1 MAKRIFELA
10 KELGVTSKK
19 VLEKCRAEGI
29 EVKNHMSTVK
39 AGLAATIEE
48 WFSEVSAGGTA
59 VETAPHV
66 DIDKAHEEAEKQRRK
81 RGRKAGKEQAAE
93 SDTPDADGIDTD
105 VAVAEAPVE
114 TEEKP
119 AETVEAPAEAETV
132 AVAEGAQAT
141 EAPVEIVEDVAAE
154 AVAEAP
160 GETPVA
166 EIVKPAEPAEVV
178 EVVEE
183 DDKEAPAEAV
193 AAKSEEA
200 PPEPEVEEPSEPEAP
215 KIMPVGPQ
223 VVPKPAVMKGP
234 RVVRVEAPDIIPE
247 RRPRRRP
254 GPRPGGDPSM
264 MPPKRFKANADPG
277 AVGVGQDSRRG
288 ASGRRSPRRRG
299 GEADTK
305 KGGSGAP
312 VKRRKRE
319 IRQQDL
325 QERTARLAAAVG
337 GGMRRHRASVG
348 GRKGGFAQ
356 SGSQVRVGKVEV
368 EEPLTL
374 KNVSAATG
382 IRSNILI
389 KKLMENGVLATVNQ
403 IVDLEVI
410 QNVMADFEIELELK
424 RAKTAEEELAEQIA
438 ERQKGQTAS
447 RAPVVTFL
455 GHVDHGKTSLLDYI
469 RKTGVASGE
478 AGGITQHIGAY
489 RFDQGDQHVVFLD
502 TPGHEAFTAM
512 RSRGAN
518 MTDIVVLVVAADDGV
533 MPQTVEAISHAKAA
547 EVPILVALNKC
558 ELPNANVNRALGQL
572 AEHGL
577 NPREWGGDTEVI
589 QTDALSGTGVDTLVE
604 TLSIE
609 AELLELEA
617 EVDVP
622 ASGFVIESQMKPG
635 LGAVA
640 SLLVLNGTLKIG
652 DIVLGG
658 QSYGRVRQMRDSTG
672 KSIEEAPPATPVEIS
687 GLSEVCRAGDKFFVA
702 PTIETARAAAADR
715 EQRARVATLGTGQQ
729 ATLEGLFSQI
739 QADQV
744 SEVKLIVKADVQGSI
759 EALVGSLEKM
769 ATDEVKATILHAAV
783 GGITTSDV
791 TLAEASKASIV
802 GFNVVADGAARQLA
816 DQKGVEI
823 GLYRVIYEIIDD
835 VKAYM
840 EKGLTPEI
848 SEKTV
853 GRAEVRQTFKVSRI
867 GTVAGCIVLD
877 GMASRTAKVRITRNS
892 VVIEDGRELDS
903 LKRFKDDAKDVRA
916 GLECGLKVAGYDDI
930 KEGDILEFYRK
941 VETARTLG

>member
-1 MAKRIFELA
+1 LAKRIFELS
-10 KELGVTSKK
+10 KELGVTSKI
-19 VLEKCRAEGI
+19 VLAKCRDEGI

-39 AGLAATIEE
+39 AGLAATIVE
-48 WFSEVSAGGTA
+48 WFSEASGGGSA
-59 VETAPHV
+59 VETTAHV
-66 DIDKAHEEAEKQRRK
+66 DLDAAHKEAEKTKRK
-81 RGRKAGKEQAAE
+81 RKKAPVEEPVAELEPVVAESAETEIAAE
-93 SDTPDADGIDTD
+93 TQEAPVEAAEEVVQ
-105 VAVAEAPVE
+105 VAEAPQVVEVAEVAEVSEAAEAVQVDEAPVETVEPTAEEPVVEAPPEAPVAEAPVE
-114 TEEKP
+114 P
-119 AETVEAPAEAETV
+119 QAAVETPEEAP
-132 AVAEGAQAT
+132 
-141 EAPVEIVEDVAAE
+141 
-154 AVAEAP
+154 
-160 GETPVA
+160 
-166 EIVKPAEPAEVV
+166 EP
-178 EVVEE
+178 VVEE
-183 DDKEAPAEAV
+183 PKE
-193 AAKSEEA
+193 
-200 PPEPEVEEPSEPEAP
+200 PEPP
-215 KIMPVGPQ
+215 KIMPVGPR

-234 RVVRVEAPDIIPE
+234 RVVRVEAPDIIPAH
-247 RRPRRRP
+247 RPRRRP
-254 GPRPGGDPSM
+254 QARPAGDAPAVAAPR
-264 MPPKRFKANADPG
+264 RFKTAGEPG
-277 AVGVGQDSRRG
+277 AAGSTDSRRDGG
-288 ASGRRSPRRRG
+288 AGRRSPRRRG
-299 GEADTK
+299 GEGDAK
-305 KGGSGAP
+305 KGSAGATP
-312 VKRRKRE
+312 VRKRKRE
-319 IRQQDL
+319 IRQADL

-348 GRKGGFAQ
+348 GGKKGGY
-356 SGSQVRVGKVEV
+356 SGGSAVRVGLVEV

-374 KNVSAATG
+374 KNISSATG

-389 KKLMENGVLATVNQ
+389 KKLMEIGVLSTVNQ

-410 QNVMADFEIELELK
+410 QTVLTDFDIELSFK
-424 RAKTAEEELAEQIA
+424 RARTAEEELADEIA
-438 ERQKGQTAS
+438 EREKGETAS

-489 RFDQGDQHVVFLD
+489 RFDHGDQHVVFLD

-512 RSRGAN
+512 RARGAN
-518 MTDIVVLVVAADDGV
+518 MTDVVVLVVAADDGV
-533 MPQTVEAISHAKAA
+533 MPQTIEAISHAKAA
-547 EVPILVALNKC
+547 EVPIVVALNKC
-558 ELPNANVNRALGQL
+558 ELPNANVNRAMGQL

-589 QTDALSGTGVDTLVE
+589 LTDALSGTGMDTLVE

-609 AELLELEA
+609 AELLELDA

-640 SLLVLNGTLKIG
+640 TLLVLDGTLNIG
-652 DIVLGG
+652 DIVLAGH
-658 QSYGRVRQMRDSTG
+658 SYGRVRQVKDSSG
-672 KSIEEAPPATPVEIS
+672 KPIKQAGPATPVEVS
-687 GLSEVCRAGDKFFVA
+687 GLSEVCNAGDKFFVA
-702 PTIETARAAAADR
+702 PTIEQARTAASDR

-729 ATLEGLFSQI
+729 ATLEGLFNQI
-739 QADQV
+739 QADQI

-769 ATDEVKATILHAAV
+769 ATEEVKANVLHCAV

-791 TLAEASKASIV
+791 TLAEASKASII
-802 GFNVVADGAARQLA
+802 GFNVVADGAARHLA

-823 GLYRVIYEIIDD
+823 RLYRVIYEIIDD

-840 EKGLTPEI
+840 EKGLAPEI
-848 SEKTV
+848 SEQTV
-853 GRAEVRQTFKVSRI
+853 GRAEIRQTFKVSRI

-892 VVIEDGRELDS
+892 VVVEDERTLDS

-916 GLECGLKVAGYDDI
+916 GMECGLKVAGYDDI
-930 KEGDILEFYRK
+930 KEGDILEFYRR

>member
-10 KELGVTSKK
+10 KELGVTSKI

-39 AGLAATIEE
+39 AGLAATISE
-48 WFSEVSAGGTA
+48 WFSEISDGGSA
-59 VETAPHV
+59 VETTEHV
-66 DIDKAHEEAEKQRRK
+66 DLDAAHEEAEKTRRK
-81 RGRKAGKEQAAE
+81 RKK
-93 SDTPDADGIDTD
+93 TPVVEEPAPEPEP
-105 VAVAEAPVE
+105 VAEETAPADAEAPAAPVE
-114 TEEKP
+114 TEPETAEVVEIVEAEEVQEAPVEVTEPVVVEVAAEAP
-119 AETVEAPAEAETV
+119 AAEAPSAEAPAETP
-132 AVAEGAQAT
+132 AQEPE
-141 EAPVEIVEDVAAE
+141 EAPE
-154 AVAEAP
+154 
-160 GETPVA
+160 PVA
-166 EIVKPAEPAEVV
+166 EEP
-178 EVVEE
+178 
-183 DDKEAPAEAV
+183 KE
-193 AAKSEEA
+193 
-200 PPEPEVEEPSEPEAP
+200 PEPE
-215 KIMPVGPQ
+215 KIQPMGPR

-234 RVVRVEAPDIIPE
+234 RVVRVEAPDIIPAH
-247 RRPRRRP
+247 RPRRRP
-254 GPRPGGDPSM
+254 APRPGGDSPGIAA
-264 MPPKRFKANADPG
+264 PKRFKANADAGPATG
-277 AVGVGQDSRRG
+277 GDTRRG

-299 GEADTK
+299 GESDTK
-305 KGGSGAP
+305 KGAGTTP
-312 VKRRKRE
+312 VRRRKRE

-337 GGMRRHRASVG
+337 GGMRRHRASEG
-348 GRKGGFAQ
+348 GKKGGFAQ
-356 SGSQVRVGKVEV
+356 GGSQVRVGLVEV

-374 KNVSAATG
+374 KNISAATG
-382 IRSNILI
+382 VRSNIMI

-403 IVDLEVI
+403 IVDLEVMQTI
-410 QNVMADFEIELELK
+410 MVDFDIELSLK
-424 RAKTAEEELAEQIA
+424 RAKTAEEELAEGLA
-438 ERQKGQTAS
+438 DREKGQTAS

-489 RFDQGDQHVVFLD
+489 RFDHEDKHVVFLD

-518 MTDIVVLVVAADDGV
+518 MTDVVVLVVAADDGV

-547 EVPILVALNKC
+547 EVPIVVALNKC

-577 NPREWGGDTEVI
+577 NPREWGGETEVI

-604 TLSIE
+604 TLSLE

-617 EVDVP
+617 EVDAP
-622 ASGFVIESQMKPG
+622 ASGFVVESQMRPG
-635 LGAVA
+635 LGPVA

-652 DIVLGG
+652 DVVLGG
-658 QSYGRVRQMRDSTG
+658 HSFGRVRQMKDSTG
-672 KSIEEAPPATPVEIS
+672 KSIKEAPPATPVEIS
-687 GLSEVCRAGDKFFVA
+687 GLSEVCRAGDRFLVA
-702 PTIETARAAAADR
+702 PTIEKARSAAADR
-715 EQRARVATLGTGQQ
+715 EQRARVTALGTGQQ

-769 ATDEVKATILHAAV
+769 ATDEVKASILHAAV

-791 TLAEASKASIV
+791 TLAEASKASII

-816 DQKGVEI
+816 DQKSVEI

-848 SEKTV
+848 SEQTV

-892 VVIEDGRELDS
+892 VVIEDERNLDS

-916 GLECGLKVAGYDDI
+916 GMECGLKVAGYDDI
-930 KEGDILEFYRK
+930 KEGDILEFYRR

>member
-10 KELGVTSKK
+10 KSLGVTSKI

-29 EVKNHMSTVK
+29 EIKNHMSTVK
-39 AGLAATIEE
+39 AGLAATIVE
-48 WFSEVSAGGTA
+48 WFSEAGDGGSA
-59 VETAPHV
+59 VETTEHV
-66 DIDKAHEEAEKQRRK
+66 DLDAAHEEAEKKRRK
-81 RGRKAGKEQAAE
+81 RSKKAEPVPEPVVEEAQPEPEPASREVQTEVVEVAAE
-93 SDTPDADGIDTD
+93 VQTD
-105 VAVAEAPVE
+105 EAEAPVE
-114 TEEKP
+114 ERT
-119 AETVEAPAEAETV
+119 ETV
-132 AVAEGAQAT
+132 AQEAPIAEVEIIEPEIAEADEPDPDAEPVVENPVAE
-141 EAPVEIVEDVAAE
+141 PVAAE
-154 AVAEAP
+154 APSDEPTEEPTAEP
-160 GETPVA
+160 E
-166 EIVKPAEPAEVV
+166 PAEPEQ
-178 EVVEE
+178 EE
-183 DDKEAPAEAV
+183 PT
-193 AAKSEEA
+193 
-200 PPEPEVEEPSEPEAP
+200 EPEKP
-215 KIMPVGPQ
+215 KIVPMGPR

-247 RRPRRRP
+247 HRPRRRP
-254 GPRPGGDPSM
+254 GPRPAASSPGLAH
-264 MPPKRFKANADPG
+264 PKRFKANAAPAPG
-277 AVGVGQDSRRG
+277 DGDSRR
-288 ASGRRSPRRRG
+288 AAGRRSPRRRG
-299 GEADTK
+299 GDADTK
-305 KGGSGAP
+305 KGQGSGAAP
-312 VKRRKRE
+312 VRKRKRE

-337 GGMRRHRASVG
+337 GGMRRHRAAV
-348 GRKGGFAQ
+348 GRKGSFAQ
-356 SGSQVRVGKVEV
+356 GGSQVRIGKVEV

-374 KNVSAATG
+374 KNVSSATG

-389 KKLMENGVLATVNQ
+389 KKLMETGVLATVNQ

-410 QNVMADFEIELELK
+410 QNIMVDFEIELELK
-424 RAKTAEEELAEQIA
+424 RAKTAEEELAEGMA
-438 ERQKGQTAS
+438 DREKGETAP

-502 TPGHEAFTAM
+502 TPGHEAFTEM

-533 MPQTVEAISHAKAA
+533 MPQTIEAISHAKAA

-558 ELPNANVNRALGQL
+558 ELSNANVNRAMGQL

-577 NPREWGGDTEVI
+577 NPREWGGETEVI
-589 QTDALSGTGVDTLVE
+589 QTDALSGTGMDRLVE
-604 TLSIE
+604 TLTIE

-622 ASGFVIESQMKPG
+622 ASGYVIESQMKPG

-640 SLLVLNGTLKIG
+640 TLLVLNGTLNVG

-658 QSYGRVRQMRDSTG
+658 QSYGRVRQIKDSNG
-672 KSIEEAPPATPVEIS
+672 KAIKTAGPATPVEIS
-687 GLSEVCRAGDKFFVA
+687 GLSEVCKAGDTFFVA
-702 PTIETARAAAADR
+702 PTIEKARAAAADR
-715 EQRARVATLGTGQQ
+715 EQRSRVAALGTGQQ

-759 EALVGSLEKM
+759 EALVGSLNKM
-769 ATDEVKATILHAAV
+769 ATDEVKATILQATV
-783 GGITTSDV
+783 GGISTSDV
-791 TLAEASKASIV
+791 TLAEASNASII
-802 GFNVVADGAARQLA
+802 GFNVVADAAARRLA
-816 DQKGVEI
+816 EQKGVEI

-835 VKAYM
+835 VKAFM

-848 SEKTV
+848 TEQVV

-877 GMASRTAKVRITRNS
+877 GLASRTAKVRITRNS

-916 GLECGLKVAGYDDI
+916 GMECGLKVAGYDDI